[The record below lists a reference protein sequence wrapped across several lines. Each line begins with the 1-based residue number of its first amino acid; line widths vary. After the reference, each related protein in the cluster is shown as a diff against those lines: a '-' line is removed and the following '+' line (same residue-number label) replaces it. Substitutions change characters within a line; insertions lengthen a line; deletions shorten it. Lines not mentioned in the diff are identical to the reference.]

1 MKKELLL
8 AAMGISALTPG
19 CVKTGGQGDVTT
31 EAQTNSEVSGKK
43 VDVDR
48 LLKRLAE
55 KPVPQEL
62 QMGAMCYKMAMPP
75 ERAEYV
81 CPSCGTKTIH
91 VLNDKTPR
99 MGGWNNPVLAIKHY
113 QGYIEQLNKLGL
125 AAKLDESFLCSA
137 CNKDGKDSL
146 FLEVTLKGRVVR
158 NALADMNDLRKLI
171 AFVQGDL
178 VWKGEQ
184 DMERPLKPELPR
196 IRQLLGVK
204 E

>member
-8 AAMGISALTPG
+8 AAMGIASLTPG
-19 CVKTGGQGDVTT
+19 CMKTGGQGDVTT
-31 EAQTNSEVSGKK
+31 DTQANSEVSGKK

-55 KPVPQEL
+55 KPVPTKLE
-62 QMGAMCYKMAMPP
+62 MGAMCYDMAMPP

-81 CPSCGTKTIH
+81 CPACGTKTIH
-91 VLNDKTPR
+91 ATKGPD
-99 MGGWNNPVLAIKHY
+99 GWNVPALSVKDYRTA
-113 QGYIEQLNKLGL
+113 IEQLRKLGL
-125 AAKLDESFLCSA
+125 DARLDESSLCSA
-137 CNKDGKDSL
+137 CRKEGVSGL
-146 FLEVTLKGRVVR
+146 FLEVTIKGRVIR
-158 NALADMNDLRKLI
+158 NALQREDDLRKLI

-184 DMERPLKPELPR
+184 DRELPLKPELPR
-196 IRQLLGVK
+196 IRQLLGVN